1 MRSAPSIVI
10 SSEARKYT
18 YFISDTAPFDRIE
31 VRMIESTEGLVPIPF
46 PDECRTVANEGLDV
60 NTSQETFPIYGLAL
74 SDDNDAQ
81 SASSDDSGPT
91 AALNTSSS
99 SIASS
104 SSSVEGVTFELDRRI
119 GKPFEFFFV
128 DRSQT
133 DDVREM
139 IAEKHGCR
147 VDADPTGRR
156 MTFFGLEM
164 DAVKALF
171 VPLAQHDH
179 YSKRIPFVPTR
190 YPPVDQYH
198 LHTLFKA
205 VCARKSLITQQW
217 SVTPTA
223 HPLPGIHGMD
233 YQNQPTQASR
243 SSTSAAHSSWSSAT
257 KPTPP
262 APTKGYNDT
271 IRRGD
276 TEKWPPL
283 RGSGRATASASS
295 SKQQLRLMSS
305 VVRPSGDGGE
315 TRTMREKAWRAP
327 NLDSF
332 EEADFPVVGDWLSQ
346 KEARDKTL
354 QAASAATE
362 TTLTVEMN
370 SELLQRTKLAE
381 ATSTAA
387 AAIAT
392 PVTPLIVGIDE
403 PPLISFDD
411 EDRGFLLNNAR
422 ERSKGRAQTHQPS
435 LLDDDLLAKPVLM
448 DADVEASG
456 QQRSLRVL
464 PLQRGSSHQPT
475 SSLST
480 GNLTDNLYNYNLWKT
495 MDVLKPALEH
505 LQGRRKEIRLVGRLG
520 HVVYDNVSAAATKQL
535 WEYTNVEASVFENL
549 GVRPVFSPAAFITQ
563 DFFDRFNQS
572 IDNKLLVRSFFEF
585 QCRSRTDPNSS
596 YMPTIIKVPSD
607 KAVLDL
613 VVTPWDCFGSVKFDS
628 LDRDHG
634 MELRIEAREGLFK
647 TKDSALG
654 RLDVKPYNQ
663 FRKKISIGA
672 ESRSISCSA
681 VENYLE
687 VDNIHFKIE
696 YLYKLP
702 GSGDQFILKV
712 TKVEV
717 IVLERPS
724 PILCTGI
731 TRGQGRTW
739 FELEIE
745 HQGVAKSLEE
755 NLKLKPRMVA
765 DWTIEEILGSQ
776 NPESAGVLKGFLQ
789 HFQDI
794 QDIAEHCQ
802 HL

>member
-18 YFISDTAPFDRIE
+18 YFISDTAPFDRTK

-46 PDECRTVANEGLDV
+46 PDECRAVANEGLDV
-60 NTSQETFPIYGLAL
+60 NTSQETFPVYGLAL
-74 SDDNDAQ
+74 SDDDDAQ

-119 GKPFEFFFV
+119 GKPFELFFV

-147 VDADPTGRR
+147 VDADPTGR
-156 MTFFGLEM
+156 
-164 DAVKALF
+164 
-171 VPLAQHDH
+171 
-179 YSKRIPFVPTR
+179 
-190 YPPVDQYH
+190 
-198 LHTLFKA
+198 
-205 VCARKSLITQQW
+205 W

-295 SKQQLRLMSS
+295 SKQWLRLMSS
-305 VVRPSGDGGE
+305 VVRPSSDGGE

-327 NLDSF
+327 TLDSF

-354 QAASAATE
+354 QATSAITE

-370 SELLQRTKLAE
+370 SELLQPTKLAE

-403 PPLISFDD
+403 PLLISLDD

-422 ERSKGRAQTHQPS
+422 ESSKGRAQTHQPS

-464 PLQRGSSHQPT
+464 PLQRGSSHQRT

-480 GNLTDNLYNYNLWKT
+480 GNLTNNLYNYDLWTT
-495 MDVLKPALEH
+495 MDVLKPALEY

-563 DFFDRFNQS
+563 DFFDRFNRS

-585 QCRSRTDPNSS
+585 QCRSRTDPNSN

-628 LDRDHG
+628 LDRNHG

-647 TKDSALG
+647 SKDSALG

-663 FRKKISIGA
+663 FRKKNSIGA

-681 VENYLE
+681 VEDYLE

-702 GSGDQFILKV
+702 GSGGQFILKV
-712 TKVEV
+712 TKIEV

-731 TRGQGRTW
+731 TRGQGRT
-739 FELEIE
+739 
-745 HQGVAKSLEE
+745 
-755 NLKLKPRMVA
+755 
-765 DWTIEEILGSQ
+765 
-776 NPESAGVLKGFLQ
+776 
-789 HFQDI
+789 
-794 QDIAEHCQ
+794 
-802 HL
+802 